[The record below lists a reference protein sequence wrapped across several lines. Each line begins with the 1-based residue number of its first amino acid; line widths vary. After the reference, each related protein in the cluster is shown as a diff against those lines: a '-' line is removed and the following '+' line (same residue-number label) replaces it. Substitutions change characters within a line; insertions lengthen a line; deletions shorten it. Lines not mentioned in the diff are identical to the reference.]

1 MSDSTRTNFDKKF
14 IDEAV
19 RLALS
24 TSQPISQTAR
34 ELGVK
39 ESTLYN
45 WISKHKRN
53 ANNDYPS
60 TNQPSLD
67 LHEEL
72 KKLRRENA
80 KLKE

>member
-39 ESTLYN
+39 ESTLCITGFQSIN
-45 WISKHKRN
+45 EMLIMTTH
-53 ANNDYPS
+53 
-60 TNQPSLD
+60 QPINLP
-67 LHEEL
+67 
-72 KKLRRENA
+72 
-80 KLKE
+80 